1 MLKVIQ
7 KQQRHLRRMSSTV
20 NAKEVDKFKQMSSDW
35 WNPNGVCKPLHSM
48 NRLRV
53 PLVRDGL
60 IETGVAHHE
69 HIDTSK
75 PLHGLR
81 ILDVGCGAGILSEA
95 LARIGAD
102 VTGIDACFDNIEV
115 ARDHAANDKSLES
128 LKYLNTSIEDHAD
141 EVGEYYDA
149 VVASEVIEHVD
160 NQEMFV
166 SKCSSVCKSS
176 GSLFMTTISKTQLS
190 WLVAIVGAEYVLRL
204 LPTGTHEWD
213 KFITPQTLRELFNVY
228 GCQTKLVHGMMYNP
242 LTNNWSWSPD
252 SSVNYAIHAVKK

>member
-1 MLKVIQ
+1 MYY
-7 KQQRHLRRMSSTV
+7 
-20 NAKEVDKFKQMSSDW
+20 F
-35 WNPNGVCKPLHSM
+35 
-48 NRLRV
+48 
-53 PLVRDGL
+53 
-60 IETGVAHHE
+60 
-69 HIDTSK
+69 
-75 PLHGLR
+75 R

-95 LARIGAD
+95 MARIGAD

-115 ARDHAANDKSLES
+115 ARDHAANDQSLES

-213 KFITPQTLRELFNVY
+213 KFITPQTLRWEN
-228 GCQTKLVHGMMYNP
+228 
-242 LTNNWSWSPD
+242 
-252 SSVNYAIHAVKK
+252 

>member
-1 MLKVIQ
+1 MFMYV
-7 KQQRHLRRMSSTV
+7 
-20 NAKEVDKFKQMSSDW
+20 
-35 WNPNGVCKPLHSM
+35 
-48 NRLRV
+48 
-53 PLVRDGL
+53 L
-60 IETGVAHHE
+60 IF
-69 HIDTSK
+69 TSCF
-75 PLHGLR
+75 R

-115 ARDHAANDKSLES
+115 ARDHAANDKSLEN
-128 LKYLNTSIEDHAD
+128 LKYLNTNIEDHAD

-160 NQEMFV
+160 NQEVFV

-176 GSLFMTTISKTQLS
+176 GSMFMTTISKTQLS

-213 KFITPQTLRELFNVY
+213 KFITPQNLR
-228 GCQTKLVHGMMYNP
+228 
-242 LTNNWSWSPD
+242 
-252 SSVNYAIHAVKK
+252 